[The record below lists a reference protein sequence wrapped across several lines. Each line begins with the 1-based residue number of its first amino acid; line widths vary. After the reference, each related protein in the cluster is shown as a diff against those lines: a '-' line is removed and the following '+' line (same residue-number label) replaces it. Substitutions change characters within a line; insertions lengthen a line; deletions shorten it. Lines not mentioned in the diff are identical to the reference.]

1 MPDIVKLE
9 AERAALLQKLGAT
22 GEMRRGSITEN
33 YRRCGKATCSCAGG
47 AHPGHGPYYAYT
59 LKVGGKTRTRQLRAG
74 PALDKLE
81 REVSMGRAFRA
92 TCDELFKVDEV
103 LCDARP
109 LEPQAAEEKK
119 RLGRSSKP
127 RSPKRSKRS

>member
-9 AERAALLQKLGAT
+9 AQRAALLEKLGAT
-22 GEMRRGSITEN
+22 GKMRRGSITEN
-33 YRRCGKATCSCAGG
+33 YRRCGKPTCACAGG

-109 LEPQAAEEKK
+109 LEPKAAEEKK
-119 RLGRSSKP
+119 RSGRTSSTK
-127 RSPKRSKRS
+127 SPKSSKRS